1 MFLIKYLE
9 IRFKNE
15 KNTLVKN
22 IKYNIFKVNFKVVS
36 FIETCLLF
44 FKYIFIFS
52 IILMAFIYF
61 SFEGIFHIVYQIFKF
76 YMSNLR

>member
-61 SFEGIFHIVYQIFKF
+61 SFWRHISYCLPNI
-76 YMSNLR
+76 